1 MNNNDYTDP
10 DFYIRIWWINKFKI
24 IFITSLFAI
33 FSVFYSLSLNNKFT
47 STAYLKL
54 VDSGSTSSINQLTSQ
69 YSNLASLAGIDLS
82 NQGGNSAEEV
92 IKMIYSREF
101 LNHLLNFD
109 DVKVNIVAAK
119 SFDFISNDI
128 IYDEDLYDYKNSIW
142 KRAADVKKNRVSE
155 PSYVEV
161 FDDFYIEKIS
171 ASKDKLSGLIFIS
184 FEHPS
189 PYFAQ
194 HFIELLINEL
204 NETTRNKDIEDFNRA
219 LLYLSDQ
226 QKNYTNTQIKKT
238 LSKLEEKYI
247 ELQMLAKSKKDY
259 LVESIDPPYLPE
271 EKSYPSRAVLCITI
285 TILGFMFSLF
295 FVAISNIF
303 YLHKKQD

>member
-1 MNNNDYTDP
+1 
-10 DFYIRIWWINKFKI
+10 
-24 IFITSLFAI
+24 
-33 FSVFYSLSLNNKFT
+33 LNNKFT

-54 VDSGSTSSINQLTSQ
+54 VDSGSTSSIDQLTSQ

-101 LNHLLNFD
+101 LKHLLNFD

-171 ASKDKLSGLIFIS
+171 ASKDKLSGLIFIT

-295 FVAISNIF
+295 FVVISNIF